1 MRSPTGKTLLRFK
14 NFFSI
19 ISKRLPPKVVRPL
32 SREKLYSYWKTPN
45 DRWNSPELYLQGHER
60 SEFLVSI
67 VKRYLNHEDS
77 ILEVGCN
84 VGRNMQFLFD
94 AGFRNLSAVEISAK
108 ALELLKLKFPIIAKS
123 SRIYNSTIEDWVQSY
138 SSLQFDLIFAMAVL
152 EHLHWDSDWVFSYLS
167 KMSKKYLVIIE
178 DEWQVS
184 NRHFPRNYKDIF
196 ENLGMT
202 QLEEINCIHI
212 PGLNK
217 NFFARVF
224 AK

>member
-1 MRSPTGKTLLRFK
+1 MRVRNL
-14 NFFSI
+14 FSK
-19 ISKRLPPKVVRPL
+19 ISKRLPSKAVRPL

-67 VKRYLNHEDS
+67 VKRYLNCEGS

-84 VGRNMQFLFD
+84 VGRNMQNLFN
-94 AGFRNLSAVEISAK
+94 AGFRNLSGVEISAK
-108 ALELLKLKFPIIAKS
+108 ALEIMKLKFPTLVKS
-123 SRIYNSTIEDWVQSY
+123 SSIYNSTIEDWVQSY

-152 EHLHWDSDWVFSYLS
+152 EHIHWDSDWVFSYLS

-202 QLEEINCIHI
+202 QLEDINCVHI

-224 AK
+224 SK

>member
-1 MRSPTGKTLLRFK
+1 LRVRNLL
-14 NFFSI
+14 SI
-19 ISKRLPPKVVRPL
+19 ISKRLPSKVVKPL

-67 VKRYLNHEDS
+67 VKRYLNCEGS

-84 VGRNMQFLFD
+84 VGRNMQYLFD
-94 AGFRNLSAVEISAK
+94 AGYRNLSAVEISAK
-108 ALELLKLKFPIIAKS
+108 ALEIMKLKFPILAKS
-123 SRIYNSTIEDWVQSY
+123 SSIYNSTIEDWVQSY

-152 EHLHWDSDWVFSYLS
+152 EHIHWDSDWVFSYLS
-167 KMSKKYLVIIE
+167 KMSKRYLVIIE
-178 DEWQVS
+178 DEAQVS
-184 NRHFPRNYKDIF
+184 NRHFPRKYKGIF

-202 QLEEINCIHI
+202 QLEEINCINI

>member
-1 MRSPTGKTLLRFK
+1 MPSPTGKTLLRFK
-14 NFFSI
+14 YLFSI

-108 ALELLKLKFPIIAKS
+108 ALELMKLKFPIIAKS
-123 SRIYNSTIEDWVQSY
+123 SHIYNSTIEDWVQSN

-152 EHLHWDSDWVFSYLS
+152 EHIHWDSDWVFSYLS
-167 KMSKKYLVIIE
+167 KMSKKYLVVIE

-202 QLEEINCIHI
+202 QLEEINCIDI

>member
-1 MRSPTGKTLLRFK
+1 MPIGKTLLRVR
-14 NFFSI
+14 NLFSK
-19 ISKRLPPKVVRPL
+19 ISKRLPSKAVRPL

-60 SEFLVSI
+60 SDFLVSI
-67 VKRYLNHEDS
+67 VKRYLNREGS
-77 ILEVGCN
+77 ILELGCN
-84 VGRNMQFLFD
+84 VRRNLQNLFN
-94 AGFRNLSAVEISAK
+94 AGFRNLSGVEISAK
-108 ALELLKLKFPIIAKS
+108 AIEIMKLKLPTLAKS
-123 SRIYNSTIEDWVQSY
+123 SSIYNSTIEDWVQSY

-152 EHLHWDSDWVFSYLS
+152 EHIHWDSDWVFSYLS

-202 QLEEINCIHI
+202 QLEEINCVHI

-224 AK
+224 SK

>member
-152 EHLHWDSDWVFSYLS
+152 EHIHWDSDWVFSYLS

>member
-1 MRSPTGKTLLRFK
+1 
-14 NFFSI
+14 
-19 ISKRLPPKVVRPL
+19 
-32 SREKLYSYWKTPN
+32 
-45 DRWNSPELYLQGHER
+45 
-60 SEFLVSI
+60 
-67 VKRYLNHEDS
+67 
-77 ILEVGCN
+77 
-84 VGRNMQFLFD
+84 MQNLFN
-94 AGFRNLSAVEISAK
+94 AGFRNLSGVEISAK
-108 ALELLKLKFPIIAKS
+108 ALEIMKLKFPTLVKS
-123 SRIYNSTIEDWVQSY
+123 SSIYNSTIEDWVQSY

-152 EHLHWDSDWVFSYLS
+152 EHIHWDSDWVFSYLS

-202 QLEEINCIHI
+202 QLEDINCVHI

-224 AK
+224 SK

>member
-1 MRSPTGKTLLRFK
+1 LPIGKTLLRVR
-14 NFFSI
+14 NLFSK
-19 ISKRLPPKVVRPL
+19 ISKRLPSKAVRPL

-67 VKRYLNHEDS
+67 VKRYLNREGS
-77 ILEVGCN
+77 ILELGCN
-84 VGRNMQFLFD
+84 VGRNMQYLFN
-94 AGFRNLSAVEISAK
+94 AGFRNLSGVEISAK
-108 ALELLKLKFPIIAKS
+108 ALEIMKLKFPTLAKS
-123 SRIYNSTIEDWVQSY
+123 SSIYNSTIEEWVQSY

-152 EHLHWDSDWVFSYLS
+152 EHIHWDSDWVFSYLS

-202 QLEEINCIHI
+202 QLEEINCVHI

-224 AK
+224 SK

>member
-14 NFFSI
+14 NLFSI

-108 ALELLKLKFPIIAKS
+108 ALELMKLKFPIIAKS
-123 SRIYNSTIEDWVQSY
+123 SHIYNSTIEDWVQSN

-152 EHLHWDSDWVFSYLS
+152 EHIHWESDWVFSSLS
-167 KMSKKYLVIIE
+167 KMSKKYLVVIE

-202 QLEEINCIHI
+202 QLEEINCIDV

>member
-1 MRSPTGKTLLRFK
+1 MPIGKSLLRVR
-14 NFFSI
+14 NLLSI
-19 ISKRLPPKVVRPL
+19 ISKRLPSKVVKPL
-32 SREKLYSYWKTPN
+32 SREKLYSYWKTPD

-67 VKRYLNHEDS
+67 VKRYLNCEGS

-84 VGRNMQFLFD
+84 VGRNMQYLFD
-94 AGFRNLSAVEISAK
+94 AGYRNLSAVEISAK
-108 ALELLKLKFPIIAKS
+108 ALEIMKLKFPIIAKS
-123 SRIYNSTIEDWVQSY
+123 SSIYNSTIEDWVQSY

-152 EHLHWDSDWVFSYLS
+152 EHIHWDSDWVFSYLS
-167 KMSKKYLVIIE
+167 KMSKRYLVIIE
-178 DEWQVS
+178 DEAQVS
-184 NRHFPRNYKDIF
+184 NRHFPRKYKGIF

-202 QLEEINCIHI
+202 QLEEINCINI

>member
-14 NFFSI
+14 NLFSI
-19 ISKRLPPKVVRPL
+19 ISKRFPPKVVRPL

-108 ALELLKLKFPIIAKS
+108 ALELMKLKFPIIAKS
-123 SRIYNSTIEDWVQSY
+123 SRIYNSTIEDWVQSC

-224 AK
+224 TM

>member
-1 MRSPTGKTLLRFK
+1 MPSPTGKTLLRFK
-14 NFFSI
+14 YLFSI

-108 ALELLKLKFPIIAKS
+108 ALELMKLKFPIIAKS
-123 SRIYNSTIEDWVQSY
+123 SRIYNSTIEDWVQSN

-152 EHLHWDSDWVFSYLS
+152 EHIHWESDWVFSSLS
-167 KMSKKYLVIIE
+167 KMSKKYLVVIE

-202 QLEEINCIHI
+202 QLEEINCIDI

>member
-1 MRSPTGKTLLRFK
+1 LRVRNLL
-14 NFFSI
+14 SI
-19 ISKRLPPKVVRPL
+19 ISKRLPSKVVKPL
-32 SREKLYSYWKTPN
+32 SREMLYSYWKTPN

-67 VKRYLNHEDS
+67 VKRYLNCEGS

-84 VGRNMQFLFD
+84 VGRNMQYLFD
-94 AGFRNLSAVEISAK
+94 AGYRNLSAVEISAK
-108 ALELLKLKFPIIAKS
+108 ALEIMKLKFPILAKS
-123 SRIYNSTIEDWVQSY
+123 SSIYNSTIEDWVQSY

-152 EHLHWDSDWVFSYLS
+152 EHIHWDSDWVFSYLS
-167 KMSKKYLVIIE
+167 KMSKRYLVIIE
-178 DEWQVS
+178 DEAQVS
-184 NRHFPRNYKDIF
+184 NRHFPRKYKGIF

-202 QLEEINCIHI
+202 QLEEINCINI